1 MATTPKK
8 ALTPK
13 QQAEREIRKEI
24 SKQKKRIR
32 QQIRRIEKRGYTVP
46 ANIIPPMPKHPTEKT
61 LSRLQKITS
70 DYLYKKAVYTS
81 PEGVTM
87 KGTERRK
94 MERSEAAKRAAETR
108 RQFYEK
114 VKTPEEAGSP
124 PPPPAPEPEP
134 QTGYEWYGPEESF
147 VVYWRIQ
154 DQIEEW
160 TPSPFWSRELTQFKE
175 HDHQRLKNIFNDA
188 IIKEGWKTVAR
199 RIQDN
204 ALDIQDIVDRVLYSS
219 GSAYRDTGREGINQ
233 DLNRFSSI
241 LNNRPL
247 TVQESAEFTEFGEI
261 VGE

>member
-1 MATTPKK
+1 MAITPKK

-13 QQAEREIRKEI
+13 QQAERQIRKEI

-32 QQIRRIEKRGYTVP
+32 QQIRRMEKRGYTVP
-46 ANIIPPMPKHPTEKT
+46 ANIIPPTPKHPTEKT
-61 LSRLQKITS
+61 LSRVQKITS

-87 KGTERRK
+87 KGTTRRK

-108 RQFYEK
+108 RKFYET
-114 VKTPEEAGSP
+114 VKTPEEAGP
-124 PPPPAPEPEP
+124 PPPPTPAPKPPAGE
-134 QTGYEWYGPEESF
+134 EWTGPEEAF
-147 VVYWRIQ
+147 VVFWRIQ

-160 TPSPFWSRELTQFKE
+160 TPSPFWSLELTQMKE
-175 HDHQRLKNIFNDA
+175 HDHQRLKNIFNEA
-188 IIKEGWKTVAR
+188 INKEGWETVAR
-199 RIQDN
+199 RIQDY

>member
-24 SKQKKRIR
+24 TKQKKRIR
-32 QQIRRIEKRGYTVP
+32 QQIRRMEKRGYTVP
-46 ANIIPPMPKHPTEKT
+46 ANIIPTMPKHPTEKT

-81 PEGVTM
+81 PEGVTV
-87 KGTERRK
+87 KGTARRK

-108 RQFYEK
+108 RKFYEK
-114 VKTPEEAGSP
+114 VKKPEEAGP
-124 PPPPAPEPEP
+124 PPEPGP
-134 QTGYEWYGPEESF
+134 TGDEWEGPEESF

-154 DQIEEW
+154 EQIEDW
-160 TPSPFWSRELTQFKE
+160 SPNPFWSRELTQIKE
-175 HDHQRLKNIFNDA
+175 HDHQRLKNIFNEA
-188 IIKEGWKTVAR
+188 KNTEGWETVAR
-199 RIQDN
+199 RIQDY
-204 ALDIQDIVDRVLYSS
+204 ALDIQDIVDRVLHSS
-219 GSAYRDTGREGINQ
+219 GSAYREIGREGINQ
-233 DLNRFSSI
+233 DLNRFSAI

>member
-1 MATTPKK
+1 MATSPKK

-13 QQAEREIRKEI
+13 QQAEREIKKEI
-24 SKQKKRIR
+24 SKQRKRIR
-32 QQIRRIEKRGYTVP
+32 QQIRRMEKRGYTVP
-46 ANIIPPMPKHPTEKT
+46 ADIIPPTPKHPTEKT
-61 LSRLQKITS
+61 LSRLQKITA

-81 PEGVTM
+81 PEGVTV
-87 KGTERRK
+87 KGTKRRK

-108 RQFYEK
+108 RKFFEK
-114 VKTPEEAGSP
+114 VKKPEEAGP
-124 PPPPAPEPEP
+124 PPEPGP
-134 QTGYEWYGPEESF
+134 TGIEWYGPEESS
-147 VVYWRIQ
+147 VVFWRIQ
-154 DQIEEW
+154 EQIEEW
-160 TPSPFWSRELTQFKE
+160 TPSPFWTRELTQLKE
-175 HDHQRLKNIFNDA
+175 HDYQRLKNIFNDA
-188 IIKEGWKTVAR
+188 IAKEGWETVAR
-199 RIQDN
+199 RIQDY